1 MPVRTEESYLEN
13 FSKIVIAARV
23 ICVGGALSV
32 MAFLVGRGLETRD
45 ALLVSGLLFFVFPLS
60 VIWWLLQKSGRDPR
74 QVVLA
79 QLAADAGL
87 ATGIV
92 YYTGGIES
100 HLSIL
105 YFVAILLASVAL
117 SMRGALVVATLSA
130 ALYASASLLEQAR
143 EGAAVAGAPGQPATA
158 YLLLNIGLQIG
169 FFYFAAILSGYLSRR
184 MGVFGARLR
193 STTKELQRIRTDTHS
208 IIESMS
214 SGFVIVDPDGTINDF
229 NRAASGMLGVPAGDA
244 IGKKAQDVI
253 APISLDLWRKIVDG
267 LALGREEERGEAR
280 VITPDGAEVP
290 LGVSVSLLKDE
301 DSRAG
306 VVLIFQDLTDVK
318 RMTERVRLA
327 DRLAA
332 LGELSAAIAHEIRTP
347 LASISGS
354 VEMLRDSFEV
364 QGENRRLV
372 DLVVKESE
380 RLKSIIDHFLEFAR
394 QKPSR
399 MKDVIL
405 NSVLTEVVYLVKNHP
420 SFKETIRV
428 EVETPG
434 LVEAYLDEETIK
446 QVFYNL
452 ALNAIEALPSGGKLK
467 VSLGSCSRGGKEFAV
482 VAFEDNG
489 VGIDKADLE
498 QIFEPFF
505 TRKKA
510 GTGLGLAISSKIVQ
524 EHGGTI
530 EIRSNKG
537 SGTTA
542 TVYLPVDRSRD
553 SRIHCGSESTHALV
567 GSAK

>member
-1 MPVRTEESYLEN
+1 MMPVRSEESYLEN
-13 FSKIVIAARV
+13 FSRLMIVARV

-32 MAFLVGRGLETRD
+32 MAFLAGRGLETRD

-60 VIWWLLQKSGRDPR
+60 VIWWLLQKSGRDAKH
-74 QVVLA
+74 VVLG
-79 QLAADAGL
+79 QLVGDVGL

-92 YYTGGIES
+92 YYTGGVES

-117 SMRGALVVATLSA
+117 SMRGALLVATLSA
-130 ALYASASLLEQAR
+130 ALYASASVAELAR
-143 EGAAVAGAPGQPATA
+143 GRAAVQGDVQTATT
-158 YLLLNIGLQIG
+158 YVLLNIGFQVG
-169 FFYFAAILSGYLSRR
+169 FFYFAAVLSGYLSRR
-184 MGVFGARLR
+184 MGIFGARLK
-193 STTKELQRIRTDTHS
+193 STARELQRIRTDTHS
-208 IIESMS
+208 ITESMS
-214 SGFVIVDPDGTINDF
+214 SGFVIVAPDGTISEF
-229 NRAASGMLGVPAGDA
+229 NPAAARMLGVPVVEA
-244 IGKKAQDVI
+244 IGSRAQDII
-253 APISLDLWRKIVDG
+253 APISIDLWRKIVDG
-267 LALGREEERGEAR
+267 LAHGKEEERGEVRA
-280 VITPDGAEVP
+280 VTPEGGEIP
-290 LGVSVSLLKDE
+290 LGVSVSLLE
-301 DSRAG
+301 DDDATVG
-306 VVLIFQDLTDVK
+306 VVLIFQDLTEVK

-380 RLKSIIDHFLEFAR
+380 RLRSIIDHFLEFAR
-394 QKPSR
+394 QKPSK

-405 NSVLTEVVYLVKNHP
+405 NSILTEVIYLVKNHP
-420 SFKETIRV
+420 SFKETIEV
-428 EVETPG
+428 EVQAPK
-434 LVEAYLDEETIK
+434 LVEAFLDEETIK

-452 ALNAIEALPSGGKLK
+452 ALNAVEAMPSGGKLTI
-467 VSLGSCSRGGKEFAV
+467 SLGASSRGGREYAI
-482 VAFEDNG
+482 VAFADNG
-489 VGIDKADLE
+489 VGIDRADLE
-498 QIFEPFF
+498 QVFEPFF

-530 EIRSNKG
+530 EMRSIKG

-553 SRIHCGSESTHALV
+553 SRIHCDVESSHVLV
-567 GSAK
+567 ETAK